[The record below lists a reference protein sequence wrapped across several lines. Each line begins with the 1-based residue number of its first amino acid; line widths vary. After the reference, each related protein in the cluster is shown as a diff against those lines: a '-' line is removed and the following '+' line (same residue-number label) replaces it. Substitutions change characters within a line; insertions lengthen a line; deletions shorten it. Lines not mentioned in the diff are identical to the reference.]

1 MSPFLTSLLPHLRG
15 NANER
20 YRQIYS
26 RVGLTI
32 LLSWALGLIGRADL
46 IPVWLAASLSVQVLE
61 FVAVR
66 PFAKGRFPTRGLGA
80 RIVLMLVAMV
90 AMAMV
95 HAGSVLIFWQ
105 SGQPPLMALALMV
118 LAGGILNNVASGV
131 DSRPLFYLGAI
142 PYGLSL
148 LAMPVLAWGQAR
160 EQVIILALTVGFF
173 ILAVHTIWRRMHNDR
188 RALVDAREEADRRR
202 IETEDALSDRTAMAA
217 IVSHELRTPLSAILA
232 GAHLIRAGTAPA
244 QTRATAELIV
254 DAGQLMTG
262 LLTDMLD
269 QAKIEARAMSLEERD
284 FDLLGAVRDAGRF
297 WSAHARAKGLVL
309 AEPQKDQEAVWVR
322 GDPFRLRQILN
333 NLMSNAVKF
342 TEEGVVALRVAVEP
356 LGEGQVGVEIEVQD
370 NGPGIAEDAMNRLF
384 TPYAQASQET
394 ARTYGGTGLGLT
406 VSRQLARLMGGEL
419 DARPGSPRGA
429 VFRLRLDMPCG
440 REEDATRASPPLDGG
455 APKLGALKVLAV
467 DDHEVNRRTLALV
480 LEPLGV
486 TLTTAPDGLAALQ
499 ALEAKAFD
507 VVLMDVN
514 MPGLDGR
521 EATRR
526 LRAGGGLNHDTPVI
540 GFSAGVADHEVEACH
555 EAGMTDWIAKPLDIS
570 ALYAALD
577 RAQSRAQGAGKT
589 RADA

>member
-20 YRQIYS
+20 YRQVYS
-26 RVGLTI
+26 RAGLTV
-32 LLSWALGLIGRADL
+32 LLSWALDLIGRSDL
-46 IPVWLAASLSVQVLE
+46 IPLWLFASLSVQLLE

-66 PFAKGRFPTRGLGA
+66 PFARGRFPTRYLSA
-80 RIVLMLVAMV
+80 QIILMLVAMV
-90 AMAMV
+90 AMASV
-95 HAGSVLIFWQ
+95 HAGGVLIFWQ

-118 LAGGILNNVASGV
+118 LVGGILNNVASGV

-160 EQVIILALTVGFF
+160 EQVSILALTVGFF
-173 ILAVHTIWRRMHNDR
+173 ILAVHTIWGRMHADR
-188 RALVDAREEADRRR
+188 RALVAARVEADRRR
-202 IETEDALSDRTAMAA
+202 IETEEALSDRTAMAA

-269 QAKIEARAMSLEERD
+269 QAKIEARAMNLEERD

-297 WSAHARAKGLVL
+297 WSANARAKGLTLV
-309 AEPQKDQEAVWVR
+309 EPPTDQAAVWVR

-333 NLMSNAVKF
+333 NLLSNAMKF
-342 TEEGVVALRVAVEP
+342 TDEGAIALRVAVAP
-356 LGEGQVGVEIEVQD
+356 LGEDRVTVEIEVQD

-394 ARTYGGTGLGLT
+394 ARTYGGTGLGLA
-406 VSRQLARLMGGEL
+406 VSRQLARLMRGEL
-419 DARPGSPRGA
+419 DARPGAPRGA
-429 VFRLRLDMPCG
+429 VFRLRLEMPLG
-440 REEDATRASPPLDGG
+440 EAQDAARASQPAAA
-455 APKLGALKVLAV
+455 APNLAALNVLAV

-486 TLTTAPDGLAALQ
+486 SLTTAPDGLEALK

-526 LRAGGGLNHDTPVI
+526 LRAGKGLNHDTPVI

-555 EAGMTDWIAKPLDIS
+555 AAGMTDWIAKPLDIR

-577 RAQSRAQGAGKT
+577 RAQSRVEHRAET
-589 RADA
+589 RAEA

>member
-20 YRQIYS
+20 YRQVYS
-26 RVGLTI
+26 RAGLTV
-32 LLSWALGLIGRADL
+32 LLSWALDLIGRKDL
-46 IPVWLAASLSVQVLE
+46 IPLWLFASLSVQLLE

-66 PFAKGRFPTRGLGA
+66 PFARGRFPTRYLSA
-80 RIVLMLVAMV
+80 QIILMLVAMV
-90 AMAMV
+90 AMASV
-95 HAGSVLIFWQ
+95 HAGGVLIFWQ

-118 LAGGILNNVASGV
+118 LVGGILNNVASGV

-160 EQVIILALTVGFF
+160 EQVSILALTVGFF
-173 ILAVHTIWRRMHNDR
+173 ILAVHTIWGRMHADR
-188 RALVDAREEADRRR
+188 RALVAARVEADRRR
-202 IETEDALSDRTAMAA
+202 IETEEALSDRTAMAA

-269 QAKIEARAMSLEERD
+269 QAKIEARAMNLEERD

-297 WSAHARAKGLVL
+297 WSANARAKGLTLV
-309 AEPQKDQEAVWVR
+309 EPPTDQAAVWVR

-333 NLMSNAVKF
+333 NLLSNAMKF
-342 TEEGVVALRVAVEP
+342 TDEGAIALRVAVAP
-356 LGEGQVGVEIEVQD
+356 LGDDRMTVEIEVQD
-370 NGPGIAEDAMNRLF
+370 NGPGIAEDVMNRLF

-429 VFRLRLDMPCG
+429 VFRLRLEMPRG
-440 REEDATRASPPLDGG
+440 QEEDATRTTQPSAA
-455 APKLGALKVLAV
+455 APDLAALNVLAV

-486 TLTTAPDGLAALQ
+486 TLTTAPDGLEALK

-526 LRAGGGLNHDTPVI
+526 LRAGKGLNHDTPVI

-555 EAGMTDWIAKPLDIS
+555 AAGMTDWIAKPLDIR

-577 RAQSRAQGAGKT
+577 RAQSRVEHRAET
-589 RADA
+589 RAEA

>member
-20 YRQIYS
+20 YRQVYS
-26 RVGLTI
+26 RAGLTV
-32 LLSWALGLIGRADL
+32 LLSWALDLIGRRDL
-46 IPVWLAASLSVQVLE
+46 IPLWLSASLSVQLLE

-66 PFAKGRFPTRGLGA
+66 PFARGRFPTRYLSA
-80 RIVLMLVAMV
+80 QIILMLVAMV
-90 AMAMV
+90 AMASV
-95 HAGSVLIFWQ
+95 HAGGVLIFWQ

-118 LAGGILNNVASGV
+118 LVGGILNNVASGV

-160 EQVIILALTVGFF
+160 EQVSILALTVGFF
-173 ILAVHTIWRRMHNDR
+173 ILAVHTIWGRMHADR
-188 RALVDAREEADRRR
+188 RALVAARVEADRRR
-202 IETEDALSDRTAMAA
+202 IETEEALSDRTAMAA

-269 QAKIEARAMSLEERD
+269 QAKIEARAMNLEERD
-284 FDLLGAVRDAGRF
+284 FDLLGAVLDAGRF
-297 WSAHARAKGLVL
+297 WSANARAKGLTLV
-309 AEPQKDQEAVWVR
+309 EPPTDQAAVWVR

-333 NLMSNAVKF
+333 NLLSNAMKF
-342 TEEGVVALRVAVEP
+342 TDEGAIALRVAVAP
-356 LGEGQVGVEIEVQD
+356 LGEDRVTVEIEVQD

-394 ARTYGGTGLGLT
+394 ARTYGGTGLGLA

-419 DARPGSPRGA
+419 DARPGAPRGA
-429 VFRLRLDMPCG
+429 VFRLRLEMPLG
-440 REEDATRASPPLDGG
+440 EAQDAARASQPAAA
-455 APKLGALKVLAV
+455 APNLAALNVLAV
-467 DDHEVNRRTLALV
+467 DDHEVNRRSLALV

-486 TLTTAPDGLAALQ
+486 SLTTAPDGLEALK

-526 LRAGGGLNHDTPVI
+526 LRAGKGLNHDTPVI

-555 EAGMTDWIAKPLDIS
+555 AAGMTDWIAKPLDIR

-577 RAQSRAQGAGKT
+577 RAQSRVEHRAET
-589 RADA
+589 RAEA

>member
-20 YRQIYS
+20 YRQVYS
-26 RVGLTI
+26 RAGLTV
-32 LLSWALGLIGRADL
+32 LLSWALDLIGRRDL
-46 IPVWLAASLSVQVLE
+46 IPLWLSASLSVQLLE

-66 PFAKGRFPTRGLGA
+66 PFARGRFPTRYLSA
-80 RIVLMLVAMV
+80 QIILMLVAMV
-90 AMAMV
+90 AMASV
-95 HAGSVLIFWQ
+95 HAGGVLIFWQ

-118 LAGGILNNVASGV
+118 LVGGILNNVTSGV

-160 EQVIILALTVGFF
+160 EQVSILALTVGFF
-173 ILAVHTIWRRMHNDR
+173 ILAVHTIWGRMHADR
-188 RALVDAREEADRRR
+188 RALVAARVEADRRR
-202 IETEDALSDRTAMAA
+202 IETEEALSDRTAMAA

-269 QAKIEARAMSLEERD
+269 QAKIEARAMNLEERD

-297 WSAHARAKGLVL
+297 WSANARAKGLILV
-309 AEPQKDQEAVWVR
+309 EPPKDQAAVWVR

-333 NLMSNAVKF
+333 NLLSNAMKF
-342 TEEGVVALRVAVEP
+342 TDEGVIALRVAVAP
-356 LGEGQVGVEIEVQD
+356 LGEDRVTVEIEVQD

-394 ARTYGGTGLGLT
+394 ARTYGGTGLGLA

-419 DARPGSPRGA
+419 DARPGAPRGA
-429 VFRLRLDMPCG
+429 VFRLRLEMPLG
-440 REEDATRASPPLDGG
+440 EAQDAARASQPAAA
-455 APKLGALKVLAV
+455 APNLAALNVLAV

-486 TLTTAPDGLAALQ
+486 SLTTAPDGLEALK

-526 LRAGGGLNHDTPVI
+526 LRAGKGLNHDTPVI

-555 EAGMTDWIAKPLDIS
+555 AAGMTDSIAKPLDIR

-577 RAQSRAQGAGKT
+577 RAQSRVEHRAET
-589 RADA
+589 RAEA